1 MPIALLVGLVFVVLA
16 VIFFGLSL
24 KDYSKAERKTPL
36 ARKAWLRIAII
47 FAGVGVGL
55 FAMQVLLG

>member
-24 KDYSKAERKTPL
+24 RDYLKVEEQKPL
-36 ARKAWLRIAII
+36 ARKVWLRIAVI

-55 FAMQVLLG
+55 CAMQALLG